1 VTLTSDTAEE
11 QIEQI
16 LSEYRL
22 SPVLRLGFWPGQPI
36 SVELG
41 TTYNSLVYTKI
52 FQQIDSIIENAD
64 LVLCLTSKYPYI
76 RECKKYYEES
86 EEA

>member
-1 VTLTSDTAEE
+1 MTLTSDTAEE

-16 LSEYRL
+16 LNEYQL
-22 SPVLRLGFWPGQPI
+22 SPVLRLGFWSGQPN
-36 SVELG
+36 SVELR
-41 TTYNSLVYTKI
+41 YNSLVYTRI

-64 LVLCLTSKYPYI
+64 LVLCLTSKYEYV
-76 RECKKYYEES
+76 RECKKWYEES